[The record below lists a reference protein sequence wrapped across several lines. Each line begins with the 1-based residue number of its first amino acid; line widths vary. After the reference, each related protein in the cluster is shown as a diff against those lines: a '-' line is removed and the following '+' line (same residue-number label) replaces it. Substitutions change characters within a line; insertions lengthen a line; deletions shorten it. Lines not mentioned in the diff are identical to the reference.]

1 MYRNIYIY
9 VYWKRERERESK
21 KIDMKEKRKEK
32 DDEYS
37 GCIAAAASYNI
48 GSISVIAPP
57 GAFWQ
62 MAFVSEAAM
71 AVVVLF

>member
-1 MYRNIYIY
+1 MYIE
-9 VYWKRERERESK
+9 RERERESK

-57 GAFWQ
+57 GAF
-62 MAFVSEAAM
+62 
-71 AVVVLF
+71 